1 MNYINNGKYYL
12 IAKYD
17 EEVHTISI
25 NQKWYLGNKTQD
37 NFQTGNDISAIDIV
51 TTKFENEQQMKE
63 QMFKNEYIKSKNV
76 DIFIVHKNKQNGKE
90 YINEYEIIY
99 KNPEKKERMQLLNNI
114 GKKRLFEEPINYE
127 ELQMFMNKFI
137 TKFNNSESFMEFMKN
152 PYSTIDK
159 HFKEELLKRKKIDF
173 DLKYIFKNKIDTYP
187 FIRNIIAMWNI
198 YDELYKKNNHLI
210 GKELTNKIIKDYIEI
225 LNNRNSRRKC
235 YEKIIKLVD
244 RNNIPGQITI
254 EEYLNNKSSYD
265 EKLNKMS
272 EEARKMK
279 ESPFDSQMIQILFDK
294 GGIENVFSHMNKIDV
309 NNISNADKLRLG
321 LIDYVEYGNLE
332 RNNGKRRN

>member
-1 MNYINNGKYYL
+1 
-12 IAKYD
+12 
-17 EEVHTISI
+17 
-25 NQKWYLGNKTQD
+25 
-37 NFQTGNDISAIDIV
+37 
-51 TTKFENEQQMKE
+51 
-63 QMFKNEYIKSKNV
+63 
-76 DIFIVHKNKQNGKE
+76 
-90 YINEYEIIY
+90 
-99 KNPEKKERMQLLNNI
+99 
-114 GKKRLFEEPINYE
+114 
-127 ELQMFMNKFI
+127 
-137 TKFNNSESFMEFMKN
+137 
-152 PYSTIDK
+152 
-159 HFKEELLKRKKIDF
+159 
-173 DLKYIFKNKIDTYP
+173 
-187 FIRNIIAMWNI
+187 MWNI
-198 YDELYKKNNHLI
+198 YDELYKKNNHLT

-225 LNNRNSRRKC
+225 LNNRNNRRKC

>member
-1 MNYINNGKYYL
+1 
-12 IAKYD
+12 
-17 EEVHTISI
+17 
-25 NQKWYLGNKTQD
+25 
-37 NFQTGNDISAIDIV
+37 
-51 TTKFENEQQMKE
+51 
-63 QMFKNEYIKSKNV
+63 
-76 DIFIVHKNKQNGKE
+76 
-90 YINEYEIIY
+90 
-99 KNPEKKERMQLLNNI
+99 
-114 GKKRLFEEPINYE
+114 
-127 ELQMFMNKFI
+127 MNKFI

-159 HFKEELLKRKKIDF
+159 HFKEELLRRKKIDF

-210 GKELTNKIIKDYIEI
+210 GKELNNKIIKDYIEI

-321 LIDYVEYGNLE
+321 LRDDVEYGNLE